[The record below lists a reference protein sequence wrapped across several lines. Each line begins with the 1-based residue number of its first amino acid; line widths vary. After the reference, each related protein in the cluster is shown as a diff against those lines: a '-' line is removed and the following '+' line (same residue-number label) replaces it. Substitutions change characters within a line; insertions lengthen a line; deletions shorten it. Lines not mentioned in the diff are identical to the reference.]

1 MSTVIP
7 RGNAAETFSG
17 AAAYF
22 SCLFEI
28 GVKLIFQS
36 EDHRHVVRWADRFEL
51 LQLPGYEAAQDEFY
65 LRFRRDTLFLCHA
78 GDHTGVCVRT
88 ADVKKRLRGDFALA
102 RACGVKPRQP
112 RVVLDATAGLG
123 IDGLA
128 LQALGQDLILVERH
142 VALWALLDNYL
153 QRAAMQRATSSRI
166 QLIHGDAFSVLGARI
181 AVAAETTRMWRNEN
195 YRAEEGSVPGRID
208 VVYIDP
214 MFPPGRK
221 TALPNK
227 RMQYLRLLLETDST
241 DAAGLL
247 ALGRR
252 VATERVVLKRRRLD
266 PVIDQPDWQI
276 PGKTVRYDVYRSHVG
291 ERNSTKPRGRLI
303 R

>member
-1 MSTVIP
+1 M
-7 RGNAAETFSG
+7 
-17 AAAYF
+17 
-22 SCLFEI
+22 
-28 GVKLIFQS
+28 
-36 EDHRHVVRWADRFEL
+36 VRWADRFEL
-51 LQLPGYEAAQDEFY
+51 LQLPPYEAAQDEFY
-65 LRFRRDTLFLCHA
+65 LRFRRDTLFLCYA

-88 ADVKKRLRGDFALA
+88 ADVNRRLRGDFALA
-102 RACGVKPRQP
+102 RACGVKPREP

-153 QRAAMQRATSSRI
+153 QRAAMQSATSSRVR
-166 QLIHGDAFSVLGARI
+166 LIHGDVFSVLGARI
-181 AVAAETTRMWRNEN
+181 AVAAKTTRIWRSEDN
-195 YRAEEGSVPGRID
+195 RAESGAVHGRID

-227 RMQYLRLLLETDST
+227 RMQYLRLLLATDST
-241 DAAGLL
+241 DVAGLL

-252 VATERVVLKRRRLD
+252 IATERVVLKRRRLD
-266 PVIDQPDWQI
+266 PVIDHPDWQI
-276 PGKTVRYDVYRSHVG
+276 PGRTVRYDVYRSHAG
-291 ERNSTKPRGRLI
+291 ERDSTMPRSGLI